1 MTEPITTVEAAV
13 AALPMPAGPARPIA
27 QLDVDLHELRRRIAR
42 QKFANRMA
50 RLDDLLA
57 HPEYATAGTPA
68 PVGERAEWGHLLY
81 DADEDATTPAFPY
94 PTPLETP

>member
-1 MTEPITTVEAAV
+1 MTADIS
-13 AALPMPAGPARPIA
+13 R
-27 QLDVDLHELRRRIAR
+27 LDVDLHELVKQVAR
-42 QKFANRMA
+42 QKFAARMA

-81 DADEDATTPAFPY
+81 DADPDATTPAFPY
-94 PTPLETP
+94 PTVQEAS

>member
-1 MTEPITTVEAAV
+1 MTADIS
-13 AALPMPAGPARPIA
+13 R
-27 QLDVDLHELRRRIAR
+27 LDVDLHELAKRIAR
-42 QKFANRMA
+42 QKFAARMA

-81 DADEDATTPAFPY
+81 DADADATTPAFPY
-94 PTPLETP
+94 PTVQETS